1 MLESPAPRIGLR
13 HLSRHCYVPFSAA
26 ACPEASI
33 MHQHLHNLLGQVL
46 WTALNCFALPW
57 INRSLQSWSQL
68 LLSSRQNI
76 TEKADQVRKR
86 QAKQS
91 SADALL
97 RKSKTV
103 ILQPLL
109 SWVLQHQAQLS
120 PCFYFYFNN
129 WLVAASARIAEELSS
144 PTNQREKLAC
154 LPRVPGGDA
163 AGGSPQTHLIPLPG
177 SDSSHAAVKTTPM
190 VLSVTY
196 QKSALWCFGRKRDS
210 SPFLLEMSLQPPMDV
225 TQRGAIPVSCGED
238 QI

>member
-1 MLESPAPRIGLR
+1 MLESPGPRIGLR
-13 HLSRHCYVPFSAA
+13 HLSCHCCVPFSAA

-33 MHQHLHNLLGQVL
+33 MHQHLHNLLGQV

-57 INRSLQSWSQL
+57 INRSLQSWSHL
-68 LLSSRQNI
+68 LLSSHQNI
-76 TEKADQVRKR
+76 TEKADQFRKW

-91 SADALL
+91 SADTLL

-129 WLVAASARIAEELSS
+129 CLAAASAGIAEELSS

-163 AGGSPQTHLIPLPG
+163 AGVSPQTHLIPLPG
-177 SDSSHAAVKTTPM
+177 SDSSHAAVKTAPM

-210 SPFLLEMSLQPPMDV
+210 SPFLLEMSLEPHTDV
-225 TQRGAIPVSCGED
+225 TQRGASPMSCRDD